1 VLKQKKGFTLLE
13 IVASIFILSFV
24 FTSAI
29 SIFISVRTQ
38 AFATQERMRAV
49 EAGTQIRNIFIQ
61 NTPYSIANLW
71 LSTHSTSQEFVFD
84 KDTCDQEVFNCN
96 ELFSVSV
103 NDELYDDIQII
114 FTVINDYELYQV
126 IHFKILIPY
135 YRTRTVEMRG
145 ILYESII

>member
-49 EAGTQIRNIFIQ
+49 EAGTQIRTIFIQ
-61 NTPYSIANLW
+61 NTPYSIASLW
-71 LSTHSTSQEFVFD
+71 LETQPSGEVIIDSTS
-84 KDTCDQEVFNCN
+84 CDSGVFNCSAIFN
-96 ELFSVSV
+96 V
-103 NDELYDDIQII
+103 NVNNHLYDNIVIV
-114 FTVINDYELYQV
+114 FTLIDDYEVYQV
-126 IHFKILIPY
+126 IHFKIIIPY
-135 YRTRTVEMRG
+135 FRTRTVEMRG
-145 ILYESII
+145 ILYESIV